1 MPVRTWRRSL
11 AVCLLAL
18 TTLALA
24 SCGSG
29 STSAAHAVKSLV
41 SGLPVH
47 RNARPL
53 QVGAYSCSPDG
64 GFYVDQTK
72 IGFYYMRLVPL
83 SDILPLLP
91 AADARQAASLA
102 HFGRL
107 LEVVALASNPGAST
121 CGVSLTQTV
130 LETAKQFGGTVRL
143 DPNGLANTVQQSYY
157 DPIRPIV
164 VLASNRLS
172 VCSADVNPGA
182 SVWLFAVFPPVAS
195 SIPVAV
201 VDSSPSFGF
210 YLPLDKGAL
219 PAAPPA
225 HLSPGDVNQCIQI
238 LSAG

>member
-1 MPVRTWRRSL
+1 MPLRSWRRSL
-11 AVCLLAL
+11 AGCLVVLATLAL
-18 TTLALA
+18 T
-24 SCGSG
+24 SCGSS
-29 STSAAHAVKSLV
+29 STSASEAVRNLV

-47 RNARPL
+47 HNAKPL

-72 IGFYYMRLVPL
+72 VLFYYMRLVPL

-91 AADARQAASLA
+91 AADARNATSLA
-102 HFGRL
+102 RFGRL

-121 CGVSLTQTV
+121 CGVGLTQTV
-130 LETAKQFGGTVRL
+130 LETAKQFGGTTKL
-143 DPNGLANTVQQSYY
+143 DPSGLATTVQQSYY

-172 VCSADVNPGA
+172 VCSADVNPGS

-195 SIPVAV
+195 SIPIAV
-201 VDSSPSFGF
+201 VNPSPSFGF
-210 YLPLDKGAL
+210 YLPLSKGAL
-219 PAAPPA
+219 PAAPPS
-225 HLSPGDVNQCIQI
+225 HLYTGDVNQCIQV